1 MAAVEFETAQADYG
15 LQENLMQAYFAEGEQ
30 RALSLGNRGPIQ
42 FGADGSLDPGILNAY
57 WETGFYTFT
66 GVISP
71 SEIEE
76 LNAGIT
82 DMLARAPVEKDAELD
97 AQGRPALSYDR
108 KAYNLG
114 WVKPLTDPVGGTS
127 QNGGRHPV
135 KMLEPEVPQNAP
147 EHVLQL
153 ILGSLQFSDA
163 CLRVSGHPQLLAVAQ
178 AINGEDF
185 TPFNEVVWIKRPGLG
200 GSVSWHQDGTTQWDR
215 PDFDRC
221 THGYNTMVQLTGC
234 TPANGL
240 WVLPGSHVK
249 QQDIK
254 AMCDAAGSERLPDAV
269 PLLCEPGDVAICNRQ
284 TVHGSFANTSINPRI
299 TVNFGFHRRASIL
312 GSTGNGIHSAKAVYD
327 SERIFERS
335 KMIAWA
341 IDARKQHFPDE
352 QAFDYQPF
360 TEIKDQY
367 PFDDRAREEM
377 KDYNLRDLGI

>member
-1 MAAVEFETAQADYG
+1 MAVSFGAQEDV
-15 LQENLMQAYFAEGEQ
+15 MQAYFAEGEQ
-30 RALSLGNRGPIQ
+30 RARSLGNRGPIR
-42 FGADGSLDPGILNAY
+42 FSADGLLDQKILDAY

-66 GVISP
+66 DLISAD
-71 SEIEE
+71 EISE
-76 LNAGIT
+76 LNAGVE
-82 DMLARAPVEKDAELD
+82 DMLARAPVTKDALLD
-97 AQGRPALSYDR
+97 AQGRPALSTDLE
-108 KAYNLG
+108 AFNLG
-114 WVKPLTDPVGGTS
+114 WVKPLADPLGGTS

-135 KMLEPEVPQNAP
+135 KMIEPEAPQDAP

-185 TPFNEVVWIKRPGLG
+185 TPFNEVVWIKKSGLG

-215 PDFDRC
+215 PDFDRG
-221 THGYNTMVQLTGC
+221 THGYNTMIQLTGC

-240 WVLPGSHVK
+240 WVVPGSHTK
-249 QQDIK
+249 LQDIK
-254 AMCDAAGSERLPDAV
+254 AICEDAGSERIPNAV
-269 PLLCEPGDVAICNRQ
+269 PLLCEAGDVAICNRQ
-284 TVHGSFANTSINPRI
+284 TVHGSFANTSPKPRI

-327 SERIFERS
+327 AERIFERS

-341 IDARKQHFPDE
+341 IDARKQHFSGEQPFDYKPFRGMSDKYPFDE
-352 QAFDYQPF
+352 QA
-360 TEIKDQY
+360 
-367 PFDDRAREEM
+367 RVEM

>member
-1 MAAVEFETAQADYG
+1 MAKNMAANYGAQED
-15 LQENLMQAYFAEGEQ
+15 NMQAYFAEGER
-30 RALSLGNRGPIQ
+30 RALLLGNRGPIR
-42 FGADGSLDPGILNAY
+42 FNADGSLDQNILDAY

-66 GVISP
+66 GLISAN
-71 SEIEE
+71 EILE
-76 LNAGIT
+76 LNAGVE
-82 DMLARAPVEKDAELD
+82 DMLARAPVKKDATLD
-97 AQGRPALSYDR
+97 AQGRPALGSNLE
-108 KAYNLG
+108 AFNLG
-114 WVKPLTDPVGGTS
+114 WVKPLADPLGGTS

-135 KMLEPEVPQNAP
+135 KMIEPEVPEDAP

-185 TPFNEVVWIKRPGLG
+185 TPFNEVVWIKKPGLG

-215 PDFDRC
+215 SDFDRG

-240 WVLPGSHVK
+240 WVVPGSHTK
-249 QQDIK
+249 QQDITDLCG
-254 AMCDAAGSERLPDAV
+254 ATGSDRIPQAV
-269 PLLCEPGDVAICNRQ
+269 PLLCDAGDVAICNRQ
-284 TVHGSFANTSINPRI
+284 TVHGSFANTSPEPRI

-327 SERIFERS
+327 AERIFERS

-341 IDARKQHFPDE
+341 IDARSQHFPEE

-360 TEIKDQY
+360 RDIKDEY
-367 PFDDRAREEM
+367 PFDDHAREEM

>member
-1 MAAVEFETAQADYG
+1 MAANMVVSYGAQEGD
-15 LQENLMQAYFAEGEQ
+15 MQAYFAEGEQ
-30 RALSLGNRGPIQ
+30 RALLLGNRGPLR
-42 FGADGSLDPGILNAY
+42 FNADGTLDQNILDAY

-66 GVISP
+66 GLISAD
-71 SEIEE
+71 EITE
-76 LNAGIT
+76 LNAGVA
-82 DMLARAPVEKDAELD
+82 DMLARAPVKKDASLD
-97 AQGRPALSYDR
+97 AQGRPALGSDCE
-108 KAYNLG
+108 AFNLG
-114 WVKPLTDPVGGTS
+114 WVKPLADPVGGTS

-135 KMLEPEVPQNAP
+135 KMLEPELPEDAP

-163 CLRVSGHPQLLAVAQ
+163 CLRVSGHPQLLAVAR

-185 TPFNEVVWIKRPGLG
+185 TPFNEVVWIKKPGLG
-200 GSVSWHQDGTTQWDR
+200 GSVSWHQDGTTQWNR
-215 PDFDRC
+215 PDFDRG

-240 WVLPGSHVK
+240 WVVPGSHTK

-254 AMCDAAGSERLPDAV
+254 ALCAAAGSERISNAV
-269 PLLCEPGDVAICNRQ
+269 PLLCEAGDVSICNRQ
-284 TVHGSFANTSINPRI
+284 AVHGSFANTSTKPRI

-327 SERIFERS
+327 AERIFERS

-341 IDARKQHFPDE
+341 IDARKQHFPE
-352 QAFDYQPF
+352 EEAFNYQPF
-360 TEIKDQY
+360 SDISNRY
-367 PFDDRAREEM
+367 PFNEQARTEM